1 MRDTV
6 CSDGEHGRTMK
17 PSAES
22 AGAITQFFSSQGYTE
37 EALSGLGLAELPWSA
52 LATLSV
58 SGWSFEGEPVLD
70 LLIRMFYL
78 GDAVALDTA
87 EKFIPQNV
95 LQALLELRLLQRDG
109 ERLQGVCTL
118 TRLGELLLAF
128 DSRQR
133 FRAHAEDLVLGVNPT
148 TRVLINCS
156 MARPGGRVL
165 DLGTGCGTLAIAAA
179 SKAGTVIGT
188 DANWRALEFSRINAA
203 LNGVSNVAFVLGDR
217 FEPVA
222 GHRFDSI
229 VCNPP
234 FFLAPTSGLLY
245 SENNIELDGFVES
258 LARSAPAYLEEGGVF
273 QMLCEWAERDSEP
286 WNARLRPW
294 FENCQCD
301 VHIWWGYRFSTPE
314 YARKRAV
321 EQGQLARESAGSSFV
336 HRISY
341 LNVRRV
347 KAICGGLITLRRRSG
362 ENWFWVEE
370 MQKQPAGPIGEA
382 LRERFSTRDILE
394 SKHEEE
400 LLRARPRLAPQ
411 VHLVSESVH
420 RDGAWSTERSYL
432 ERTGDLPAKLVLD
445 ALLSK
450 LAAHFDGS
458 DTLEGLLKQVATERN
473 VPMDRVIPEGLRV
486 TRVLATTGLILLK
499 LGDS

>member
-1 MRDTV
+1 
-6 CSDGEHGRTMK
+6 MK

-37 EALSGLGLAELPWSA
+37 EALSRLGLAELPWSA

-58 SGWSFEGEPVLD
+58 SGWSFVGEPVLE
-70 LLIRMFYL
+70 LLIRVFYL

-87 EKFIPQNV
+87 EKFIPLNV
-95 LQALLELRLLQRDG
+95 LQALLELRLLQRQG
-109 ERLQGVCTL
+109 EWLQGACTL

-133 FRAHAEDLVLGVNPT
+133 FLARAEDLVLGVNPT
-148 TRVLINCS
+148 TRLLINCS
-156 MARPGGRVL
+156 MIHPGGRVL

-188 DANWRALEFSRINAA
+188 DVNRRALEFGRINAA
-203 LNGVSNVAFVLGDR
+203 LNGVNNLDFVLGDR
-217 FEPVA
+217 FEPVT
-222 GHRFDSI
+222 GQRFDSI

-286 WNARLRPW
+286 WNARLRSW

-301 VHIWWGYRFSTPE
+301 VHIWWGYTFGTAE

-321 EQGQLARESAGSSFV
+321 EQGQLDRESAGSTFMR
-336 HRISY
+336 RISY
-341 LNVRRV
+341 LNERSV
-347 KAICGGLITLRRRSG
+347 KAIWGGLITLRRRSG

-370 MQKQPAGPIGEA
+370 MQKQPDGPIGEA

-411 VHLVSESVH
+411 VHLVSESVQC
-420 RDGAWSTERSYL
+420 DGAWSAERSYL
-432 ERTGDLPAKLVLD
+432 ERKGDLPARLVLD
-445 ALLSK
+445 ALLSE
-450 LAAHFDGS
+450 LVAHFDGS
-458 DTLEGLLKQVATERN
+458 DTLEGLLKQVAKEHN
-473 VPMDRVIPEGLRV
+473 VPMDQVIPEGIRV
-486 TRVLATTGLILLK
+486 TKVLATTGLVLLDRK
-499 LGDS
+499 ETFSLVPPGLLR